1 MRADHRPVGSIT
13 TGRHRQEHTMNTEA
27 DMQREQIR
35 QRYAEAATA
44 AAGGQQAIDGP
55 DGTNFGTSLYDE
67 SDRRVTPTGST

>member
-1 MRADHRPVGSIT
+1 
-13 TGRHRQEHTMNTEA
+13 MNTEA